1 MTITYQVKNGIYVN
15 MTNRCPCS
23 CTFCLRANGDGVY
36 GSDSLWLSREPSVEE
51 VCESLER
58 LDDLLQV
65 AAYVR
70 EHSDIKI
77 RINTNG
83 LSDLIWA
90 EPTAHKLK
98 GRIDTV
104 SVSLNTDDP
113 EEYLKIVRPK
123 FGEKSYEAMKKFTSD
138 CTKYVPNVVMT
149 VVDQVTSPEQQ
160 ERCRDICRD
169 LGAVLRVRPYEE
181 A

>member
-1 MTITYQVKNGIYVN
+1 M
-15 MTNRCPCS
+15 
-23 CTFCLRANGDGVY
+23 FCGY
-36 GSDSLWLSREPSVEE
+36 GEPT
-51 VCESLER
+51 ER

-70 EHSDIKI
+70 EHSNIKI